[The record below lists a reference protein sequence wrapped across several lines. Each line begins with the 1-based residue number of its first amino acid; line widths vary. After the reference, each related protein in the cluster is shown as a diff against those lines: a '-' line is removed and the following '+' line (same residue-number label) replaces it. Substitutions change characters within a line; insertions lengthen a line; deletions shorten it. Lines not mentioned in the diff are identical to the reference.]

1 LFKNQI
7 SFDSVRGCKTFTVYN
22 EIDQYGK
29 VNNNVGWKDTVLVST
44 WSTVDILLVA
54 DNPGLW
60 HMHCHIA
67 EHLGAGM
74 ETVVKVI

>member
-1 LFKNQI
+1 M
-7 SFDSVRGCKTFTVYN
+7 
-22 EIDQYGK
+22 
-29 VNNNVGWKDTVLVST
+29 GWKDTVLVPTGSI
-44 WSTVDILLVA
+44 VDILLVA

-74 ETVVKVI
+74 ETSKRLIPDLRDS